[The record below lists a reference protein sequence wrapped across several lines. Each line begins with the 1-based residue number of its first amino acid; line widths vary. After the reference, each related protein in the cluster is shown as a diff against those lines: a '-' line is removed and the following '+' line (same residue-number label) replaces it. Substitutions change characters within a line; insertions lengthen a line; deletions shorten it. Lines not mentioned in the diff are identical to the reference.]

1 MVGATIDT
9 DVLIIGSGFA
19 GLWAAIAARE
29 AGVGRVDLVDKA
41 AIAMSSQSRMAAGAT
56 IYCLPG
62 DDADLWLR
70 DIVETQRFL
79 CRQDI
84 VADMLATSHAR
95 LRRLEALGV
104 RYEANAFGEGYL
116 RLPSRGL
123 QRVLM
128 MVLPRLGTR
137 VGGAAVVTAL
147 RQQAARLRVGRHAR
161 TLVTDLLVAGG
172 RAAGAVGIDR
182 ETGEATVFRARA
194 VVLAAGDC
202 SFRGN
207 YVGTDAAT
215 GDAFRLAYDAGVRLA
230 NMEFLCVNTGS
241 PHYGFEGTGVIM
253 RFGGRLLN
261 ARGEAFMAR
270 HHPDGDAA
278 EINFITQAMA
288 QEVRQ
293 GNGPPFFLDVSQAN
307 RELLRA
313 TFARFGGFMP
323 LNLARLCEAGRDV
336 FDLPQEWLPA
346 VQTLR
351 GGVLTGLDCA
361 SDLPGLFAAGMAQAL
376 DPGLFNGWSSLRA
389 MWGGERAGRSA
400 AAFVADA
407 GAVEP
412 ARDAIAAALDR
423 AAAPR
428 RRHDGPT
435 ADAVLEALQRSLF
448 PYEVCLLKDG
458 RRLAAALATVEELR
472 DAVVPRLCAGD
483 GHELAKAHE
492 TANMVRVA
500 EMFLRASLARTES
513 RGDHFR
519 QDHPHT
525 DQRAWLRWVT
535 LRRGEAARMQ
545 VGDEPVPFA
554 RYPLPPP
561 TEVAA

>member
-1 MVGATIDT
+1 MTGATVDT
-9 DVLIIGSGFA
+9 EVLIIGTGFA

-29 AGVGRVDLVDKA
+29 AGVARVDLVDKA

-70 DIVETQRFL
+70 DIVEAQDFL
-79 CRQDI
+79 SRQDI

-116 RLPSRGL
+116 RLPSRGF

-128 MVLPRLGTR
+128 MVLPRFGRR

-147 RQQAARLRVGRHAR
+147 RQEAARLRVGRHAR
-161 TLVTDLLVAGG
+161 TLVTDLLVHGG

-182 ETGEATVFRARA
+182 ETGARTIFRARA

-215 GDAFRLAYDAGVRLA
+215 GDAFRLAYDAGVRLG

-278 EINFITQAMA
+278 EVNFITQAMA
-288 QEVRQ
+288 REVRQ

-307 RELLRA
+307 RDLLRA

-323 LNLARLCEAGRDV
+323 LNLARLGEAGHDV

-351 GGVLTGLDCA
+351 GGVVTDRDCA

-400 AAFVADA
+400 AAFAAAAGAADPDADA
-407 GAVEP
+407 V
-412 ARDAIAAALDR
+412 AAAAER
-423 AAAPR
+423 ATAPLR
-428 RRHDGPT
+428 RGDGPT
-435 ADAVLEALQRSLF
+435 ADEVLAALQRCLF
-448 PYEVCLLKDG
+448 PYEICILKDG
-458 RRLAAALATVEELR
+458 ARLAAALRTVEELR
-472 DAVVPRLCAGD
+472 DAAVPRLRAAD

-519 QDHPHT
+519 EDHPHT
-525 DQRAWLRWVT
+525 DMRGWLRWVT
-535 LRRGEAARMQ
+535 LRRG
-545 VGDEPVPFA
+545 GDGHMRVAGEPVPFD
-554 RYPLPPP
+554 RYPLRPPA
-561 TEVAA
+561 EVAP

>member
-1 MVGATIDT
+1 MHRPAIDT

-29 AGVGRVDLVDKA
+29 AGAARVDMVDKA
-41 AIAMSSQSRMAAGAT
+41 SIAMSSQSRMAAGAT

-70 DIVETQRFL
+70 DIVEAQGYL

-84 VADMLATSHAR
+84 VADMLASSHAR
-95 LRRLEALGV
+95 LRRLEGLGV
-104 RYEANAFGEGYL
+104 RYAPSPNGAGYQ
-116 RLPSRGL
+116 RLPSRGFE
-123 QRVLM
+123 RVQM
-128 MVLPRLGTR
+128 MVLPRFGKR
-137 VGGAAVVTAL
+137 VGGSAVVTAL
-147 RQQAARLRVGRHAR
+147 RQQAARLRVGRHSR
-161 TLVTDLLVAGG
+161 MLVTDLLVAGG
-172 RAAGAVGIDR
+172 RAAGAVAIDR
-182 ETGEATVFRARA
+182 ESAAPTVFRARA

-241 PHYGFEGTGVIM
+241 PHYGFEGTGVIL

-261 ARGEAFMAR
+261 AHREAFMAR
-270 HHPDGDAA
+270 YHRAGDAA
-278 EINFITQAMA
+278 EINFVTQAMA
-288 QEVRQ
+288 QEVRR
-293 GNGPPFFLDVSQAN
+293 GNGPPFFLDVSHSS
-307 RELLRA
+307 RDVLRA
-313 TFARFGGFMP
+313 IFDRLGGFMP
-323 LNLARLCEAGRDV
+323 LNLARLREAGSDV

-351 GGVLTGLDCA
+351 GGVLTDRDCA

-376 DPGLFNGWSSLRA
+376 DPGLFNGWSSMRA

-400 AAFVADA
+400 AAFVAGA
-407 GAVEP
+407 GSVDLDRYAVG
-412 ARDAIAAALDR
+412 AALER
-423 AAAPR
+423 AAAPLGR
-428 RRHDGPT
+428 REGP
-435 ADAVLEALQRSLF
+435 APDEILEPLQTRLF
-448 PYEVCLLKDG
+448 PYEVCLLKEG
-458 RRLAAALATVEELR
+458 GRLAAALGAVEDLHAAARGVRAE
-472 DAVVPRLCAGD
+472 D

-519 QDHPHT
+519 EDHPERN
-525 DQRAWLRWVT
+525 QREWLQWVT
-535 LRRGEAARMQ
+535 LREGASGRMQ
-545 VGDEPVPFA
+545 LAGEPVPFD
-554 RYPLPPP
+554 RYPLRPPAH
-561 TEVAA
+561 EMAS